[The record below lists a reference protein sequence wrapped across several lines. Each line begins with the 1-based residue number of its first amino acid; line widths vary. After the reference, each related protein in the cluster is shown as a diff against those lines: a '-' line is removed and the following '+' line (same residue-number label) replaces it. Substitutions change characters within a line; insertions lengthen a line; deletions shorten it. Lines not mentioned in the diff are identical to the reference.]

1 MFFVSLS
8 IPEGPIAH
16 QLSIAKSRQWWC
28 WCWWWRWRWGSLWWL
43 SGSSRSSSQEV
54 TSAQAA
60 TTLPCKVHSSQV
72 LIDCMWIIYFVY
84 SIDWLPGTELLKSG
98 SSSHLNQYRWRGI
111 KTASEY
117 RSDEKGEDTQA
128 CKPFIISFTLYVE
141 THWLNLLGQPN
152 HLTQIKY
159 EEHCLKSFQSL
170 WSTNTWN
177 ISGCLQYFTA
187 VVVLVPDR
195 EWPPGGCRGF
205 LSQPV
210 IDCKCMQ
217 ALKTGSTNLS
227 FYVILKFKL

>member
-98 SSSHLNQYRWRGI
+98 EVLLHIWIN
-111 KTASEY
+111 T
-117 RSDEKGEDTQA
+117 DEEESKLPQNIGVVNKERTLWLS
-128 CKPFIISFTLYVE
+128 KPFIISFTLYVE
-141 THWLNLLGQPN
+141 TH
-152 HLTQIKY
+152 
-159 EEHCLKSFQSL
+159 
-170 WSTNTWN
+170 
-177 ISGCLQYFTA
+177 
-187 VVVLVPDR
+187 
-195 EWPPGGCRGF
+195 
-205 LSQPV
+205 
-210 IDCKCMQ
+210 
-217 ALKTGSTNLS
+217 
-227 FYVILKFKL
+227 